1 MRSNIFKPINAGDTR
16 MGTFFMFSQYTDDL
30 TREQSMKGTYRV
42 VPSKFVAVNLNID
55 NAIKHSPELFQIGVQ
70 QGAKRGIEEDSGQY
84 YLGGTI
90 PIGIND
96 IIPQILQSY
105 YENSVAFFHN
115 KKDGFVWDVEG
126 RSYASELLWRTLED
140 WGLITLVRP
149 STSETPD
156 FEYYDEIKYIGDINI
171 HSNRKIGNY
180 SYDEIFCHIPSRD
193 DEYYYPLNPMELTG
207 YSIYGDC
214 EEEEGIW
221 NNGMLQEW
229 SESSYPTGNNVL
241 SNTGVAYS
249 NPDPVYRL
257 GGYVPMLNE
266 TPEHIKVARHS
277 DTDKNIE
284 YKFNAVIVFYDVLKS
299 EPGDDPIT
307 LHTGRPMG
315 IYISGPMDDSG
326 EEVGIQNTFVKYISN
341 NDAYGQGSSFGL
353 RIMMRYVP
361 TPNSST
367 YTMEVDGSGHDY
379 DTIAAAMGGIADAI
393 IDINRT
399 CKDQHVMFQAY
410 KDHLAMFRNRRVNVP
425 YPREVNGVMYWFV
438 NGRNTG
444 QPLYPLEYA
453 PQPEPPVSV
462 DDVVNSI
469 EVDPEGSGNITG
481 EEVPQP

>member
-30 TREQSMKGTYRV
+30 TKEQSMKGTYRV
-42 VPSKFVAVNLNID
+42 VPSKFVALELNVD
-55 NAIKHSPELFQIGVQ
+55 NVINNSPVKFKIGDQQNPQ
-70 QGAKRGIEEDSGQY
+70 QGIVNDNSQY
-84 YLGGTI
+84 YLGTTI
-90 PIGIND
+90 PLGIND

-115 KKDGFVWDVEG
+115 HTPEGFDWENTT
-126 RSYASELLWRTLED
+126 RNYASELLWRTLED
-140 WGLITLVRP
+140 WGFITLVRP
-149 STSETPD
+149 STGDNPE

-193 DEYYYPLNPMELTG
+193 DEYYYPLNAVNKTWHTVDTG
-207 YSIYGDC
+207 
-214 EEEEGIW
+214 W
-221 NNGMLQEW
+221 NDGMLQEW
-229 SESSYPTGNNVL
+229 SEASYPTGDNVL
-241 SNTGVAYS
+241 SNTGVAYFDG
-249 NPDPVYRL
+249 NAGYHL
-257 GGYVPMLNE
+257 GGNIPVLKENSEHQKVP
-266 TPEHIKVARHS
+266 RHS
-277 DTDKNIE
+277 DSDKNIE
-284 YKFNAVIVFYDVLKS
+284 YKFNAVIVFYDVLYS
-299 EPGDDPIT
+299 EPGNDPQY
-307 LHTGRPMG
+307 LYEGRPMG

-326 EEVGIQNTFVKYISN
+326 EEISIQNTFVKYISN

-353 RIMMRYVP
+353 RIMMRYAP

-393 IDINRT
+393 IDINRS
-399 CKDQHVMFQAY
+399 CKDQHAMFQAY

-462 DDVVNSI
+462 EDVVDSV
-469 EVDPEGSGNITG
+469 EVSPEGSGNITG